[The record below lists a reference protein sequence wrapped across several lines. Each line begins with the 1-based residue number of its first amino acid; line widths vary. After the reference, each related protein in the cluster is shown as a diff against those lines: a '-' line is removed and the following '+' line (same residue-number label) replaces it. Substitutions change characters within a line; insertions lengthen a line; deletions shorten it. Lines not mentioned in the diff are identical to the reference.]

1 MPSTTPTTGHG
12 ARIRRSASE
21 RATVS
26 KHKQRLDAELTAQG
40 FFESRDDAMRAVLAG
55 EVSGPSFRYEKP
67 GTLVEPGAPLHVRG
81 RRPYVSRGG
90 LKLAAG
96 LDRFGLSPK
105 GLRCLDVGCS
115 TGGFTDVLLR
125 RGAASVTAVDVGYGQ
140 FHWSLRND
148 PRVELLERTNA
159 CDLGGPGRDARYD
172 LAVCDVSFT
181 SVLTVLPAV
190 ERLLTGTGSFLTLV
204 KPQFEAPAADVG
216 RGGVVRDPAV
226 RRAAVEKVAR
236 ALSEVGL
243 APQGVA
249 ESPVTGAKGN
259 HEYLVLGSRAA
270 PPAPLDLDTVP
281 TLRC

>member
-1 MPSTTPTTGHG
+1 M
-12 ARIRRSASE
+12 
-21 RATVS
+21 S
-26 KHKQRLDAELTAQG
+26 KSRKQRLDRELVAQG
-40 FFESRDDAMRAVLAG
+40 FFDSDEEALRAVLAG

-67 GTLVEPGAPLHVRG
+67 GTLVEEGAPLHVRG

-96 LDRFGLSPK
+96 LDAFGVSPE
-105 GLRCLDVGCS
+105 GLRCLDIGCS

-159 CDLGGPGRDARYD
+159 CDLDGEGRRGAYD

-181 SVLTVLPAV
+181 SVGAVLPAV
-190 ERLLTGTGSFLTLV
+190 TRLLKPEGLFLTLV
-204 KPQFEAPAADVG
+204 KPQFEAAAEDVG
-216 RGGVVRDPAV
+216 HGGVVRDPSV
-226 RRAAVEKVAR
+226 RRAVVESVA
-236 ALSEVGL
+236 ALLQEVGL

-259 HEYLVLGSRAA
+259 HEYLLLGVGGASPRSLG
-270 PPAPLDLDTVP
+270 LDRLP
-281 TLRC
+281 TLRAPQG